1 MLKYCVKMTM
11 LCLFNKTNEMSI
23 NLKTTQNLNQQNNA
37 EILCKNDYAL
47 SF

>member
-1 MLKYCVKMTM
+1 MTTVWWKVKMAR
-11 LCLFNKTNEMSI
+11 LLESI
-23 NLKTTQNLNQQNNA
+23 LATYLKTTQNLNQQNNA

>member
-1 MLKYCVKMTM
+1 MVSLNYCGTLQITYFENNIK
-11 LCLFNKTNEMSI
+11 E
-23 NLKTTQNLNQQNNA
+23 LKTTQNLNQQNNA